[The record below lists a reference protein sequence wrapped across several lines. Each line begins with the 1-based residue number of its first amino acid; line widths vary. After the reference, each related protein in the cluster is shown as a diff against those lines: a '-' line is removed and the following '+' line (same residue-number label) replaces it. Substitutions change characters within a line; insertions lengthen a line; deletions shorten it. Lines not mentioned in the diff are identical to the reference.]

1 MPRITTKPDGTKR
14 MTVVVSTNKVG
25 SECEKYFDFDPD
37 AYQTEDG
44 DLDWE
49 ALEDVA
55 KDMMFEM
62 IKWDFYVDG
71 EHRP

>member
-25 SECEKYFDFDPD
+25 SECENHFDFDPNEYRTD
-37 AYQTEDG
+37 DG
-44 DLDWE
+44 GLDWE
-49 ALEDVA
+49 ALEEVA

-62 IKWDFYVDG
+62 IEWNFDVDG
-71 EHRP
+71 EQRP